1 MKKYIFKRILQALPM
16 LFVISIISFALMNF
30 APGNPAHAFITPKMN
45 AKQVAKIKEELGLN
59 DPVPIRYTKWLKN
72 CTKGNF
78 GYSYITH
85 EPVLKEMGVR
95 LPTTLGLMGVTMLM
109 SVIISIP
116 LGMISALKK
125 NSKTDNII
133 TGISYIGISIPS
145 FWFAMLII
153 ILFSSKLK
161 LLPSSG
167 MRSIGVNSPLD
178 LIKHS
183 IMPCAVLCF
192 PNIAVLTRYIRSSAL
207 SQLKEDYIVTA
218 LSKGLSTKAVLY
230 KHVLKNSILPLITI
244 LGMSLPE
251 LVSGAFITE
260 TIFGWPGMGRF
271 GVEAIFNRDY
281 PVIMAMTLISSSLLI
296 LGNLIS
302 DILYGIVDPRIRVVD
317 K

>member
-1 MKKYIFKRILQALPM
+1 MKKYLIKRFLQAIPM
-16 LFVISIISFALMNF
+16 LFFISIISFALINL
-30 APGNPAHAFITPKMN
+30 APGNPAHAFINPKMS
-45 AKQVAKIKEELGLN
+45 AIQIAKIKESLGLN
-59 DPVPIRYTKWLKN
+59 DPVYTRYVKWLNN
-72 CTKGNF
+72 CVRGNF

-85 EPVLKEMGVR
+85 EPVLKEIEQR
-95 LPTTLGLMGVTMLM
+95 LPTTISLMGVTMII
-109 SVIISIP
+109 SVLISIP
-116 LGMISALKK
+116 LGLISALKK
-125 NSKTDNII
+125 NSHLDNIL
-133 TGISYIGISIPS
+133 TSISYIGISIPS
-145 FWFAMLII
+145 FWFAMLIV

-161 LLPSSG
+161 LLPTSG
-167 MRSIGVNSPLD
+167 MRTIGVHTTSD

-207 SQLKEDYIVTA
+207 TQLSEDYVLTA
-218 LSKGLSTKAVLY
+218 LSKGLSKRQLL
-230 KHVLKNSILPLITI
+230 HNHILKNSILPLITI

-251 LVSGAFITE
+251 LISGAFITE

-271 GVEAIFNRDY
+271 GIEAIFNRDY
-281 PVIMAMTLISSSLLI
+281 PVIMTITMISSMLLI

>member
-1 MKKYIFKRILQALPM
+1 M
-16 LFVISIISFALMNF
+16 LFVISIISFALMNL
-30 APGNPAHAFITPKMN
+30 APGNPAHAFITPKMS
-45 AKQVAKIKEELGLN
+45 AAQVTRIKESLGLN
-59 DPVPIRYTKWLKN
+59 DPIPIRYVKWLKN
-72 CTKGNF
+72 SMQGNLGF
-78 GYSYITH
+78 SYITH
-85 EPVLKEMGVR
+85 EPVIKEIAAR
-95 LPTTLGLMGVTMLM
+95 LPTTLGLMGVTMLI

-125 NSKTDNII
+125 NRKTDNII
-133 TGISYIGISIPS
+133 TGISYVGISIPS
-145 FWFAMLII
+145 FWFAMLIV

-161 LLPSSG
+161 ILPASG
-167 MRSIGVNSPLD
+167 MRSIGVDSTWD

-183 IMPCAVLCF
+183 IMPCTVLCF
-192 PNIAVLTRYIRSSAL
+192 PNVAVLTRYIRSSAL
-207 SQLKEDYIVTA
+207 DQLNEDYVITA
-218 LSKGLSTKAVLY
+218 LSKGLSTRAVLY
-230 KHVLKNSILPLITI
+230 RHVLKNSILPLITI

-281 PVIMAMTLISSSLLI
+281 PVIMAITMISSSLLI